1 MAKPPRKRRWPW
13 ILGGGLALL
22 AAAALWVHQQM
33 DPQRLARRVLDAVG
47 ESQGLQ
53 ISFEGTPIYG
63 LWPQPRLVLPGLVV
77 RQPGAAAP
85 LLTAERAE
93 IAMPWDTVRGIGPVV
108 ITYVE
113 LDAPALDLAAFDAWR
128 ASRPPAP
135 ESEIP
140 TLSRGVRVTDGR
152 VQGEGWRA
160 DALELVLGP
169 VAPGR
174 AAELEY
180 SGRLHAGDFELSAG
194 GQLTV
199 DTPGDA
205 SDFRLLAEGDIP
217 LEAGASPYQ
226 LDANCRYLR
235 APPQLEV
242 ACGDTRFT
250 AGAPL
255 PTLRLSELVVRQ
267 GGPEH
272 ELALQ
277 AEGTMPDWPEGWPTL
292 PRPESAAAAGEP
304 TTFTLHYGGKADLSD
319 PVSVEAQRGD
329 TRLQASGVAA
339 ELQAWLAQA
348 PRPVL
353 PPMQG
358 SFGTPALMVE
368 GFTLEG
374 VRAELREKPAAEAG
388 TGE

>member
-1 MAKPPRKRRWPW
+1 MADAPRKRRWPW
-13 ILGGGLALL
+13 FLGIGLGLL
-22 AAAALWVHQQM
+22 AAAALWVHHQL
-33 DPQRLARRVLDAVG
+33 DPERLARRVLDAIG
-47 ESQGLQ
+47 EDQGLQ

-63 LWPQPRLVLPGLVV
+63 LWPQPRLVLPSLLV

-85 LLTAERAE
+85 LLTAGRAE

-113 LDAPALDLAAFDAWR
+113 LDAPALDLAAFNDWR

-160 DALELVLGP
+160 ESLELVLGP

-180 SGRLHAGDFELSAG
+180 SGRLHAGDFELTAAG
-194 GQLTV
+194 RLTI

-205 SDFRLLAEGDIP
+205 SDFRLLADGGIP
-217 LEAGASPYQ
+217 LGDGTPAYRLEV
-226 LDANCRYLR
+226 DCRYLR
-235 APPQLEV
+235 APPLLEV
-242 ACGDTRFT
+242 VCGETTFT
-250 AGAPL
+250 ADAPL
-255 PTLRLSELVVRQ
+255 PSLQLSGLSVRK
-267 GGPEH
+267 GGPEQ
-272 ELALQ
+272 ELAMR

-304 TTFTLHYGGKADLSD
+304 TTFAINYRGKADLSD
-319 PVSVEAQRGD
+319 PVSVEAQRGA

-339 ELQAWLAQA
+339 ELQAWFAQE
-348 PRPVL
+348 PRAVL

-358 SFGTPALMVE
+358 RFSTPALVVE

-374 VRAELREKPAAEAG
+374 VQAELRETPAPE
-388 TGE
+388 TGREE